1 MRSNSTSSSQAHR
14 SSRTSL
20 CTSLQWSSAILN
32 AALLALSSGLADS
45 DAMERFGAWA
55 CLRARATM
63 AIYIRKASGDLGY
76 LSLCFLVL
84 LKPNPHVKTIM
95 HDIRF
100 HNTAARYM
108 QGYRKHT
115 LFLPHRILPFFL
127 AITWHRSSVFE
138 ELRWK

>member
-84 LKPNPHVKTIM
+84 LKPNPIFKQISFN
-95 HDIRF
+95 RKSLSW
-100 HNTAARYM
+100 
-108 QGYRKHT
+108 QG
-115 LFLPHRILPFFL
+115 
-127 AITWHRSSVFE
+127 S
-138 ELRWK
+138 